1 MYYKVKLHVD
11 PFAGQLTPEVYRNPS
26 SAHADAQR
34 MYDDG
39 EYSVIPYTL
48 PARLESALSRLWRA
62 DANGAAASMSDL
74 FDGYDPEL
82 LADEIE
88 RSLASME
95 A

>member
-1 MYYKVKLHVD
+1 
-11 PFAGQLTPEVYRNPS
+11 
-26 SAHADAQR
+26 

-39 EYSVIPYTL
+39 EYSVVPYTL
-48 PARLESALSRLWRA
+48 PERLESALSRLWRA

-82 LADEIE
+82 LVDEIE
-88 RSLASME
+88 RALANMD

>member
-11 PFAGQLTPEVYRNPS
+11 PFADQLTPEVYRNPS
-26 SAHADAQR
+26 SAHVDAQR

-39 EYSVIPYTL
+39 EYSIVPYTL
-48 PARLESALSRLWRA
+48 PERLESALDRLWRA

-82 LADEIE
+82 MADEIE
-88 RSLASME
+88 RALKGMGA
-95 A
+95 

>member
-1 MYYKVKLHVD
+1 MYYRIQTNR
-11 PFAGQLTPEVYRNPS
+11 GTEPEVFISEPS
-26 SAHADAQR
+26 ALYEAR
-34 MYDDG
+34 LRFDDG
-39 EYSVIPYTL
+39 EFAILPYTL

-74 FDGYDPEL
+74 YDGYNPEL

-88 RSLASME
+88 RALANMN